1 MCNLYSQRRGQAEI
15 LAATRAMDRVGNMPP
30 LPGIFPDYAA
40 PIVRHAAD
48 GSGRELVMARWGMPS
63 PFFARRKAA
72 EDRAE
77 KLRLKGQ
84 VIDEAAF
91 EELLRKEPDPGTT
104 NIRQPKFWT
113 QWLGP
118 EHRCLVPLTA
128 FAEPN
133 QVGGKAG
140 ENVWFA
146 LGEDRPLAFFAGI
159 ETRDHTC
166 VRKMKTGFE
175 TCDVYAFFTTEAN
188 GVVAPVHSK
197 AMPVILTTEEERDVW
212 MRAPWD
218 EAKALQRPLPDAA
231 LTIVNRGFGVKQ
243 DPPKEPEAALL

>member
-1 MCNLYSQRRGQAEI
+1 MCNLYSFQRGQAEV
-15 LAATRAMDRVGNMPP
+15 LAFIEAIDGVGNLPP
-30 LPGIFPDYAA
+30 LPGIFPDYPA
-40 PIVRHAAD
+40 PIVRHVA
-48 GSGRELVMARWGMPS
+48 GGTGRELAMARWGMPS

-91 EELLRKEPDPGTT
+91 EELLRKEPDGGTT

-118 EHRCLVPLTA
+118 EHRCLVPLTS

-133 QVGGKAG
+133 QVGGKPG

-159 ETRDHTC
+159 ETRDWTC

-175 TCDVYAFFTTEAN
+175 TCDLYAFFTTEAN
-188 GVVAPVHSK
+188 AVVAPVHSK
-197 AMPVILTTEEERDVW
+197 AMPVILRTAEECEVW

-218 EAKALQRPLPDAA
+218 EAKALQRPLPDDG
-231 LTIVNRGFGVKQ
+231 LMIVSRGMGQKQ
-243 DPPKEPEAALL
+243 DPPKEAEALLL

>member
-1 MCNLYSQRRGQAEI
+1 MCNLYSMRRGQAEV
-15 LAATRAMDRVGNMPP
+15 LAFIEAIDGVGNLPP
-30 LPGIFPDYAA
+30 LPGIFPDYPA
-40 PIVRHAAD
+40 PIVRHAA
-48 GSGRELVMARWGMPS
+48 SGGKELVMARWGMPS

-91 EELLRKEPDPGTT
+91 GKLLQEEPDPGTT
-104 NIRQPKFWT
+104 NIRQPRYWT
-113 QWLGP
+113 EHLGP
-118 EHRCLVPLTA
+118 ERRCLVPLTS

-146 LGEDRPLAFFAGI
+146 LGEDRPLAFFAGV
-159 ETRDHTC
+159 ETRDHTS
-166 VRKMKTGFE
+166 VRKKKTGFE
-175 TCDVYAFFTTEAN
+175 TCDVFAFFTTDAN
-188 GVVAPVHSK
+188 GAVAPIHSK
-197 AMPVILTTEEERDVW
+197 AMPVILTTAEERDVW

-218 EAKALQRPLPDAA
+218 EAKALQRPLPDDA
-231 LTIVNRGFGVKQ
+231 LMIVSRGMGQKQ
-243 DPPKEPEAALL
+243 DPPKEAEPSLL